1 MQFAD
6 VIGQEGAK
14 RKLMNMISSGRM
26 PHAMLISGS
35 EGSGGLPLAFA
46 IAQYLNCENPS
57 ASDSCGE
64 CNSCSKAKKF
74 IHPDIFYTYP
84 TIVKKSGDKPLSA
97 EFITEW
103 RKAINENPYI
113 TYNEWLDAIGAETK
127 QGNITS
133 NECHEIIR
141 RISLKSY
148 ESKYKVQIV
157 WLAELLR
164 LEGNVLLK
172 SIEEP
177 PPGTVFILVTEQP
190 DLILTTILSRTQLLR
205 LPPIETEAI
214 EAALQQKLELDKR
227 SAAHEIAHLSNGS
240 WVAAMELA
248 QNEQIESEAIF
259 LAWLRFCAG
268 KFSAQTASGLMNWID
283 EFQTL
288 GREKQKLLLQYGL
301 FFIQNCLEEKAGGS
315 NRLQQGALEAS
326 KKIAARYPLET
337 LKEVHDVLN
346 KFHYH
351 IERNA
356 HAKIAAMSNSLLI
369 SEAFNA

>member
-1 MQFAD
+1 MQFAE

-26 PHAMLISGS
+26 PHALLISGS

-57 ASDSCGE
+57 STDSCGE
-64 CNSCSKAKKF
+64 CASCVKSRRL

-84 TIVKKSGDKPLSA
+84 TIAKKSGDKPLSA
-97 EFITEW
+97 EFIAEW
-103 RKAINENPYI
+103 RKAVSENPYI
-113 TYNEWLDAIGAETK
+113 TYNEWLDTIGAETK
-127 QGNITS
+127 QGNITT
-133 NECHEIIR
+133 NECHEIVR

-164 LEGNVLLK
+164 ETGNVLLK

-177 PPGTVFILVTEQP
+177 PPGTVFVLVTEQP
-190 DLILTTILSRTQLLR
+190 ELILTTILSRTQLLR
-205 LPPIETEAI
+205 LPPIEIEAI
-214 EAALQQKLELDKR
+214 ETALQQKLELDKR
-227 SAAHEIAHLSNGS
+227 GSATEIANLSNGS
-240 WVAAMELA
+240 WVAAMELG

-268 KFSAQTASGLMNWID
+268 KFSAQTASGLATWID
-283 EFQTL
+283 DFQTL

-301 FFIQNCLEEKAGGS
+301 FFIQNCLEEKTTGN
-315 NRLQQGALEAS
+315 NRLQQSALEAS
-326 KKIAARYPLET
+326 KKIAAKYPLQT
-337 LKEVHDVLN
+337 LEEVHKVLN

>member
-1 MQFAD
+1 MQFSD

-26 PHAMLISGS
+26 PHALLISGS

-46 IAQYLNCENPS
+46 VAQYLNCENPS
-57 ASDSCGE
+57 QTDSCGV
-64 CNSCSKAKKF
+64 CNSCSKSKKF

-133 NECHEIIR
+133 NECHEIVR

-164 LEGNVLLK
+164 ETGNVLLK

-177 PPGTVFILVTEQP
+177 PAGTVFILVTEQP

-227 SAAHEIAHLSNGS
+227 GAAPEIAHLANGS

-268 KFSAQTASGLMNWID
+268 KFSSQTASGLIGWID
-283 EFQTL
+283 EFLTL
-288 GREKQKLLLQYGL
+288 GREKQKQLLQYGL
-301 FFIQNCLEEKAGGS
+301 FFIQNCLEEKTTGN

-326 KKIAARYPLET
+326 KKIAARYPLAT

>member
-1 MQFAD
+1 MQFSD

-26 PHAMLISGS
+26 PHALLISGS

-57 ASDSCGE
+57 EADSCGE

-214 EAALQQKLELDKR
+214 ETALLQRLELDKR
-227 SAAHEIAHLSNGS
+227 GAAGEIAHLSNGS

-248 QNEQIESEAIF
+248 ENEQIESEAIF

-301 FFIQNCLEEKAGGS
+301 FFIQNCLEEKASGN

>member
-1 MQFAD
+1 MQFSD

-26 PHAMLISGS
+26 PHALLISGS

-46 IAQYLNCENPS
+46 IAQYLNCENPGET
-57 ASDSCGE
+57 DSCGE
-64 CNSCSKAKKF
+64 CNSCSKSKKF

-97 EFITEW
+97 EFIIEW

-133 NECHEIIR
+133 NECHEIVR

-164 LEGNVLLK
+164 ETGNVLLK

-190 DLILTTILSRTQLLR
+190 ALILTTILSRTQLLR

-214 EAALQQKLELDKR
+214 ETALQQRLELDKR
-227 SAAHEIAHLSNGS
+227 GATGEIAHLSNGS

-301 FFIQNCLEEKAGGS
+301 FFIQNCLEEKANGN

>member
-1 MQFAD
+1 MQFSD

-26 PHAMLISGS
+26 PHALLISGS

-57 ASDSCGE
+57 ETDSCGE

-84 TIVKKSGDKPLSA
+84 TIAKKSGDKPLSA

-133 NECHEIIR
+133 NECHEIVR

-164 LEGNVLLK
+164 ETGNVLLK

-177 PPGTVFILVTEQP
+177 PPGTIFILVTEQP

-214 EAALQQKLELDKR
+214 EAALQQRLELDKR
-227 SAAHEIAHLSNGS
+227 GGAPEIAHLSNGS
-240 WVAAMELA
+240 WVAAMEFA

-268 KFSAQTASGLMNWID
+268 KFSSQTASGLMNWID

-301 FFIQNCLEEKAGGS
+301 FFIQNCLEEKARGN
-315 NRLQQGALEAS
+315 NRLQYGALEAS